1 MTTLTMIGYVAGSL
15 TSLGFVPQVLKGFE
29 TKHMKD
35 VALWQPLLLSVGMVM
50 WLIYGIMLK
59 EMPMILAN
67 SFSIVCNTIVIVQK
81 LIYK

>member
-1 MTTLTMIGYVAGSL
+1 MTTLTTIGYCAGTLS
-15 TSLGFVPQVLKGFE
+15 SLGFVPQVIKGFR

-35 VALWQPLLLSVGMVM
+35 VALWQPLLLTVGMIL

-67 SFSIVCNTIVIVQK
+67 TFAIICNAIVIVQK

>member
-1 MTTLTMIGYVAGSL
+1 MTTLTLIGYIAGTI
-15 TSLGFVPQVLKGFE
+15 TSLGFVPQVVKGFQ

-35 VALWQPLLLSVGMVM
+35 VALWQPLLLTAGMIM

-67 SFSIVCNTIVIVQK
+67 TFAIICNTIVIIQK
-81 LIYK
+81 LVYK

>member
-1 MTTLTMIGYVAGSL
+1 MTTMTMMGYLAGTI
-15 TSLGFVPQVLKGFE
+15 TSMGFVPQVIKGFQ

-35 VALWQPLLLSVGMVM
+35 VALWQPLLLTIGMIL

-67 SFSIVCNTIVIVQK
+67 SFAIICNVIVIIQK
-81 LIYK
+81 LVYK

>member
-1 MTTLTMIGYVAGSL
+1 MTTLTTIGYVAGSM
-15 TSLGFVPQVLKGFE
+15 TSLGFVPQIIKGFE

-35 VALWQPLLLSVGMVM
+35 VALWQPLLLTIGMAL

-67 SFSIVCNTIVIVQK
+67 SFSLACNLIVIIQK
-81 LIYK
+81 LAYK